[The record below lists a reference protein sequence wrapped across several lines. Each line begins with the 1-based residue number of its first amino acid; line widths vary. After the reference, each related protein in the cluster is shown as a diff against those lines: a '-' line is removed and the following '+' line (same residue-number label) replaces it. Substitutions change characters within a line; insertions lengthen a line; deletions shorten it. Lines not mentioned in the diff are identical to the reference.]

1 MSGVT
6 QTVFCFRVAY
16 LEKLGSCSRWYGMQP
31 NQRLVSLD
39 AFRGFVMLLMASSG
53 LGLAQM
59 ASLYPDSWVWQQI
72 KYQVSHVPWTGCSL
86 WDLIQPSFMFMVGIA
101 VPLSVT
107 RRKEAGQGFIGLTW
121 HSIIRAL
128 SLVLLAVL
136 LSTGGKEKQTL
147 WIFTNVLAQIGLG
160 YVFLS
165 ILARLGWEYCVAA
178 MVMILAGDWFW
189 FFQHPLPAQGFDYA
203 SIGALKEDLLPGFF
217 GHWSKGLNAAADFD
231 RWLLNLF
238 PHAQPFITNA
248 GGYTTLNFIPALATM
263 LGGAITGNFLL
274 TSPRSQLQKCGM
286 MLVVAAVAL
295 LLGTVIGFVGC
306 PIVKRIWTP
315 SWVLFSGGLVLV
327 MLTSFYW
334 LIEIVG
340 LKKPFLPLVVVG
352 MNSIFIYVMHSLA
365 AGWIKDQLSK
375 HGMAELFATTWGPV
389 IEKAS
394 VLAVLWLLCFWLY
407 RQRAFLRL

>member
-1 MSGVT
+1 
-6 QTVFCFRVAY
+6 
-16 LEKLGSCSRWYGMQP
+16 MQP
-31 NQRLVSLD
+31 TQRLVSLD

-59 ASLYPDSWVWQQI
+59 AGLYPDSWAWQQI
-72 KYQVSHVPWTGCSL
+72 KYQVSHVPWTGCAL

-101 VPLSVT
+101 VPFSVR
-107 RRKEAGQGFIGLTW
+107 RRKEEGQGFIGLTW
-121 HSIIRAL
+121 HSLIRAL

-136 LSTGGKEKQTL
+136 LSTGAKEKQTT

-178 MVMILAGDWFW
+178 SVMILAGYWFW
-189 FFQHPLPAQGFDYA
+189 FFQHPLPSEGFDFA
-203 SIGALKEDLLPGFF
+203 SVGAVKEDLLPGFF

-231 RWLLNLF
+231 RWLLNVF
-238 PHAQPFITNA
+238 PHAQPFIVNA

-263 LGGAITGNFLL
+263 LGGAIVGNFLL
-274 TSPRSQLQKCGM
+274 TSQRSQRQKCGLL
-286 MLVVAAVAL
+286 LVVAAVAL
-295 LLGTVIGFVGC
+295 LLGTVIGIVGC

-315 SWVLFSGGLVLV
+315 SWVLFSGGLVV
-327 MLTSFYW
+327 AMLAFFYW
-334 LIEIVG
+334 FVEIAG
-340 LKKPFLPLVVVG
+340 FKKTVFPLVVVG
-352 MNSIFIYVMHSLA
+352 MNSIFIYVMHSLC
-365 AGWIKDQLSK
+365 AGWISQQLAK
-375 HGMAELFATTWGPV
+375 HGMADLFVSHWGPV

-394 VLAVLWLLCFWLY
+394 ILVVLWLLCLWLY